1 MRKKVLWIF
10 LTLITVTALLLVS
23 CQTES
28 TALNEEGETTFIT
41 GTVTGTE
48 PPPVVV
54 PADTT
59 RTEKPRYGG
68 TITIASTTDPT
79 AFDDAFSVT
88 VHVNTSTLNL
98 TNDVLCQGDWAK
110 GPAGTH
116 ETDFLLG
123 SINSMSLKSGA
134 LADSWE
140 IPYRG
145 KIIFHIREGVYWH
158 NKAPT
163 SGRLLTVDDVVFSLN
178 RAIKT
183 KGNYINVTYA
193 NFSANG
199 VVTGDNVARTV
210 TVECP
215 PEEWINLIAM
225 IPNYFSIFPKDACE
239 LWGNMNDWRHSIGTG
254 PFMLTD
260 YVSAGSMTFT
270 RNPNYW
276 ETNPVGP
283 GKGDQLPYVD
293 SVKWL
298 IVPDSATYWA
308 AFRTGKID
316 GAGGTYTDVKEF
328 LSNPDVKYTQ
338 YINDYCYVMF
348 MRTDKTDL
356 PFSKKEVRQA
366 LTMAI
371 DFNKIVKDYYEGRAT
386 LLCWPIS
393 PIKEFEGAFVPFNE
407 MPTNIQELFSHNV
420 TKAKE
425 LLTQAGYPTGFSC
438 KVLTYNSPTFT
449 DYLSQIVTMWADIGV
464 SLTIDARDY
473 VTWVTRARTR
483 NYDELINYYDS
494 GVWQKFLNVQGV
506 SQYNLSYI
514 NEPAYNEAFIKA
526 GELFGFDDAA
536 LAALHKSLYLDMV
549 ENCWAIPTPN
559 AWSYV
564 VWWPWVKNWNG
575 ELYVGYYSYPLYM
588 KYRWEDTDIKFQMT
602 GKR

>member
-1 MRKKVLWIF
+1 MLRKKVLWILLAL
-10 LTLITVTALLLVS
+10 LTVAALLLAS
-23 CQTES
+23 CKTEIV
-28 TALNEEGETTFIT
+28 TEEEGTTTIIT
-41 GTVTGTE
+41 GTITGTE
-48 PPPVVV
+48 APPVIV

-59 RTEKPRYGG
+59 HSEKPQYGG
-68 TITIASTTDPT
+68 TITIAATTDPT
-79 AFDDAFSVT
+79 TFDDAFSVT
-88 VHVNTSTLNL
+88 IHVNTSTLNL
-98 TNDVLCQGDWAK
+98 TNDVLCQGDWTK

-116 ETDFLLG
+116 QTDFLLG
-123 SINSMSLKSGA
+123 SVNSMSLKSGA

-145 KIIFHIREGVYWH
+145 KIIFHIREGVHWH

-163 SGRLLTVDDVVFSLN
+163 SGRLLTVEDVVFSLN

-183 KGNYINVTYA
+183 KGNYINTTYA
-193 NFSANG
+193 NFSAKG
-199 VVTGDNVARTV
+199 VVTGDDAARTV

-225 IPNYFSIFPKDACE
+225 IPNYFSIFPKDAVE
-239 LWGNMNDWRHSIGTG
+239 QFGNMNNWKNSIGTG
-254 PFMLTD
+254 PFMFTD

-276 ETNPVGP
+276 ETNPIGP
-283 GKGDQLPYVD
+283 GKGDQLPYVNG
-293 SVKWL
+293 VKWL

-316 GAGGTYTDVKEF
+316 GAGGVYSDVKEF
-328 LSNPDVKYTQ
+328 LKNPDVKYTQ
-338 YINDYCYVMF
+338 YISDSCYAIF
-348 MRTDKTDL
+348 MRTDKADS
-356 PFSKKEVRQA
+356 PFSKKAVRQA

-371 DFNKIVKDYYEGRAT
+371 DYQKIVNDYYEGHAT

-407 MPTNIQELFSHNV
+407 LPANIQELFSHNV

-438 KVLTYNSPTFT
+438 KVVCYNSPTFT
-449 DYLSQIVTMWADIGV
+449 DYLSQYVQMWADIGV
-464 SLTIDARDY
+464 TLTLDAKDY
-473 VTWVTRARTR
+473 ATYTTRGRTR
-483 NYDELINYYDS
+483 NYDEMINYYDS
-494 GVWQKFLNVQGV
+494 GVWGKFLCLQGQ

-514 NEPAYNEAFIKA
+514 NQPLYNEAFAKA
-526 GELFGFDDAA
+526 GELFGFDDVA
-536 LAALHKSLYLDMV
+536 LAAVHKAIVPDVL
-549 ENCWAIPTPN
+549 ENCWAIPSPN

-588 KYRWEDTDIKFQMT
+588 KYRWQDVEKKFDMT